1 MKKWLLFT
9 ILALTATLYGMHR
22 KYQELKIDRDRVASN
37 VEVLLFKNKEYKL
50 RDSLNVTSVNGLT
63 LKVAEL
69 EQLRVDDQKLI
80 RELKIRPKDVQTI
93 IKTSIVKV
101 DSLVFVIDTVGCFHH
116 KDKWIEVNA
125 CVGDSLMTVNNKD
138 SISQVIYPVYKKKF
152 LWFRWGLKGMRQ
164 EIINHNPHTKVA
176 YSEMIN
182 LTK

>member
-9 ILALTATLYGMHR
+9 IIALTATLYGMHR

-80 RELKIRPKDVQTI
+80 RELKIRPKDVQPFAI
-93 IKTSIVKV
+93 QWSCQI
-101 DSLVFVIDTVGCFHH
+101 
-116 KDKWIEVNA
+116 
-125 CVGDSLMTVNNKD
+125 
-138 SISQVIYPVYKKKF
+138 
-152 LWFRWGLKGMRQ
+152 FRPL
-164 EIINHNPHTKVA
+164 
-176 YSEMIN
+176 
-182 LTK
+182 